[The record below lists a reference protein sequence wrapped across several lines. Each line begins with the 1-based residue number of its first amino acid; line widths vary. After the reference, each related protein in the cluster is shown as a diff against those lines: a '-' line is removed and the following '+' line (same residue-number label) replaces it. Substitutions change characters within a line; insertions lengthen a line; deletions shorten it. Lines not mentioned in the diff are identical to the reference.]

1 MTQRGFRLVSLQ
13 WKSTVTTVEPI
24 RFAFSPACR
33 SMNCETLWDS
43 VNLNPC
49 VQHTSADRTSCA
61 RELGR

>member
-13 WKSTVTTVEPI
+13 WTVTSTTVESIWCAP
-24 RFAFSPACR
+24 APACR
-33 SMNCETLWDS
+33 RMNCETLLDS

-49 VQHTSADRTSCA
+49 VQHTSADHTSCA